1 MEEIEGREKKET
13 EGEVGT
19 LIEQTLI
26 ERGRDWRRETGRRGE
41 TGETVGDRRLQE
53 GLQPRGAALSPP
65 PQRSS
70 SLLSS
75 STEEQLSCPL
85 HLRGAALL
93 SSPPQRRSSLL
104 LLLRGAATPPRG
116 ALSATVCPMCSVF
129 LRCHGERSSPWFGLS
144 PRCRV
149 YLRGG
154 GLHIRERERPPVLSN
169 PCSLMTC
176 VCTV

>member
-1 MEEIEGREKKET
+1 M
-13 EGEVGT
+13 V
-19 LIEQTLI
+19 
-26 ERGRDWRRETGRRGE
+26 
-41 TGETVGDRRLQE
+41 DRRLQE

-75 STEEQLSCPL
+75 SSEEQLSCPL

-104 LLLRGAATPPRG
+104 PPLKRSSYSSAWSSLLRACG
-116 ALSATVCPMCSVF
+116 SATVCPVCSVF